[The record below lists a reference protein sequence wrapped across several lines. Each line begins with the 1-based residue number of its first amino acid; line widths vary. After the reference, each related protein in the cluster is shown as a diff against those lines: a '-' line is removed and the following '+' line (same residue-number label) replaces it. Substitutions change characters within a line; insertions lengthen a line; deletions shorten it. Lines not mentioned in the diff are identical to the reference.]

1 MVVVFSLS
9 CEKNKIVS
17 SLKIDHEINHLESFS
32 QNGRN
37 LNGFVPE
44 I

>member
-9 CEKNKIVS
+9 CEKSKIVS

-37 LNGFVPE
+37 LSGFVPE